1 MFAVIKTGGKQYR
14 VASGDVI
21 RVEKISGDAGAEVEF
36 SEVLMIGGD
45 KGATVGQPL
54 VAGAAVR
61 ATVLDQARG
70 PKIIVF
76 KKKRRQN
83 YRRRKGHRQDLTV
96 VRIADIYPPGAERKP
111 VAAAPAPRPAAKPVE
126 AKPAKAAKPAKPAEK
141 AARPAKKP
149 AAKKPAAKKA
159 KEPTKKP
166 AKAAKPKAGTKAKT
180 GKEKK

>member
-1 MFAVIKTGGKQYR
+1 MAAVRIMSSTIC
-14 VASGDVI
+14 ASAGFSACGSI
-21 RVEKISGDAGAEVEF
+21 LMDAIVP
-36 SEVLMIGGD
+36 SHL
-45 KGATVGQPL
+45 ATTFTAPPPL

-111 VAAAPAPRPAAKPVE
+111 VAAAPAPKPAAKPAAEVE
-126 AKPAKAAKPAKPAEK
+126 AAKPAKAPADDDA
-141 AARPAKKP
+141 
-149 AAKKPAAKKA
+149 
-159 KEPTKKP
+159 
-166 AKAAKPKAGTKAKT
+166 
-180 GKEKK
+180 

>member
-1 MFAVIKTGGKQYR
+1 MFAVIRTGGKQYR

-21 RVEKISGDAGAEVEF
+21 RVEKIPGDAGAEVEF
-36 SEVLMIGGD
+36 SEVLMIESDEGP
-45 KGATVGQPL
+45 TVGQPL
-54 VAGAAVR
+54 VTGAAVR

-111 VAAAPAPRPAAKPVE
+111 VTAKPAAE
-126 AKPAKAAKPAKPAEK
+126 AGEATPAKAAKPPKKAARAEEK
-141 AARPAKKP
+141 AAV
-149 AAKKPAAKKA
+149 KKPAAKKA
-159 KEPTKKP
+159 KEPAKKP
-166 AKAAKPKAGTKAKT
+166 AAKAAKPKAKAKT
-180 GKEKK
+180 AKEKK